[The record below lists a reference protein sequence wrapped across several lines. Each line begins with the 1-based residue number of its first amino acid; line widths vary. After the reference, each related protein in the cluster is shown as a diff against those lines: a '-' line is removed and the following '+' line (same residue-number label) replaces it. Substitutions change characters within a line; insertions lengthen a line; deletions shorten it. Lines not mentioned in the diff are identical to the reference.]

1 MPVRTAATQTTH
13 APFAPA
19 ARLLGAGLLIAACL
33 VPFAG
38 RAQEVIVSHGIST
51 FGNLA
56 YPADMTHLAYVN
68 PDAPKGGEFSM
79 AAIGTFDSLN
89 PYSIQGAP
97 AALSSAPFE
106 SILVGTLDEI
116 GSSYCFLCTTME
128 YPADRSWVIFN
139 LRQDVTFSDGTP
151 LTGEDVLFSYDLFRE
166 KGIPEFRAVFNEQV
180 ASAELLDPYKV
191 KFTFTPG
198 IPFRDLPATVG
209 SLTVFSKAD
218 VTGKA
223 RDLEASSMESFI
235 GSGPYLV
242 DTVKPGEQI
251 TYRRNP
257 DYWGNA
263 HPLNVGQNNFDRI
276 RVEYFADPTAAF
288 EAFKSGVYTF
298 HRETSSKQWA
308 TGYDFPSLA
317 EGWVIK
323 QEIANGNMP
332 RPQAFQINLRKERFA
347 DPKVREALGLMFN
360 FEWSNQTL
368 FYGLY
373 GRVHSIFQQ
382 TAMEAVGPAGPEEAA
397 ILQPLVDEGLLPAS
411 ILTDGAV
418 MAPNSDA
425 ASQLDRSNLRKA
437 SALLDE
443 AGWPVGA
450 DGMRRNAA
458 GETLNVEIVESNP
471 AFERVINPYIE
482 NLKALGVDAALT
494 MIDAAQ
500 MSARTEPPNF
510 DFDMIVGGAINS
522 YEPGSGMKQGYA
534 SETRDNST
542 RNMAGVADP
551 AVDRLLDGVV
561 AATTRDEL
569 DIAARALDRVLRQIR
584 FWVPQWY
591 NPNYWVATWDVYGRP
606 AEPPKYDLGQLGVWW
621 YDAEAAERLKSAGAL
636 K

>member
-1 MPVRTAATQTTH
+1 MPVRTATQTPR

-51 FGNLA
+51 FGNLG
-56 YPADMTHLAYVN
+56 YPADMTHLSYVN
-68 PDAPKGGEFSM
+68 PDAPKGGEFSQ
-79 AAIGTFDSLN
+79 AAFGTFDSLN
-89 PYSIQGAP
+89 PYSIQGSP

-106 SILVGTLDEI
+106 SVLVGTLDEI
-116 GSSYCFLCTTME
+116 GTNYCLLCTTME
-128 YPADRSWVIFN
+128 YPVDRSWVIFN

-151 LTGEDVLFSYDLFRE
+151 MTGEDFLFSYNLFRE

-209 SLTVFSKAD
+209 GLTVFSKAD
-218 VTGKA
+218 VIGKG
-223 RDLEASSMESFI
+223 RDLEASSTESFI

-242 DTVKPGEQI
+242 DRVKPGEQI

-257 DYWGNA
+257 DYWGST
-263 HPLNVGQNNFDRI
+263 HPLNIGQNNFDRI
-276 RVEYFADPTAAF
+276 RIEYFADPTAAF

-308 TGYDFPSLA
+308 TGYDFPSLND
-317 EGWVIK
+317 GWVGK
-323 QEIANGNMP
+323 EEIANGNMP
-332 RPQAFQINLRKERFA
+332 RPQAFQINLRKEKFQ
-347 DPKVREALGLMFN
+347 DPRVRQALGLMFN

-373 GRVHSIFQQ
+373 GPIHSIFQQ
-382 TAMEAVGPAGPEEAA
+382 TAMEAVGLAGPEEVA

-411 ILTDGAV
+411 IITDPPV
-418 MAPNSDA
+418 MAASSDA
-425 ASQLDRSNLRKA
+425 ASQLDRGNLRKA

-443 AGWPVGA
+443 AGWPVGD
-450 DGMRRNAA
+450 DGIRRNAK
-458 GETLNVEIVESNP
+458 GEALKVELLESNP
-471 AFERVINPYIE
+471 AFERVINPYVE
-482 NLKALGVDAALT
+482 NLKALGVDAVLT

-510 DFDMIVGGAINS
+510 DFDMIVASAINS
-522 YEPGSGMKQGYA
+522 YEPGAGMKQGYA

-561 AATTRDEL
+561 AATTREEL
-569 DIAARALDRVLRQIR
+569 DVAARALDRVLRQIR

-591 NPNYWVATWDVYGRP
+591 NPNYWVASWDVYGRP
-606 AEPPKYDLGQLGVWW
+606 AEPPKYDLGQLSVWW
-621 YDAEAAERLKSAGAL
+621 YDAEAADKLKAAGAL